1 MRRPMSNQPAQDDAV
16 YQPRLAELVA
26 TQLRWSILHG
36 ELQDGELLPTQD
48 DLCDR
53 FNVGKVAVREALRI
67 LQNEGLATV
76 RRGNIGGATVH
87 SPTPRSAARMLAMV
101 MESRGVQASQLAA
114 ALRELEPV
122 CASMCANRPDRMRT
136 VVPELRAVLH
146 ETEDALND
154 PVAFTRISRQFHET
168 IVNGCGNDAM
178 LVAVGALE
186 AIWSPGAKGWA
197 RKAEQADNYPDIES
211 RRSAMRTHEKI
222 TTLIEEG
229 RADKVAI
236 LIREHV
242 SAAQR
247 YSLGSYPDRAIT
259 VEEFT

>member
-1 MRRPMSNQPAQDDAV
+1 MSRSVTQQRTQDDAL

-48 DLCDR
+48 DLCVR

-101 MESRGVQASQLAA
+101 MEARGVRASQLAA

-122 CASMCANRPDRMRT
+122 CASMCANRPDRMT
-136 VVPELRAVLH
+136 TIVPELQALLR
-146 ETEDALND
+146 ETEDVLKD
-154 PVAFTRISRQFHET
+154 PFAFTRISRQFHEA

-186 AIWSPGAKGWA
+186 EIWSPGAKGWA
-197 RKAEQADNYPDIES
+197 RRAAEEDSYPDIES
-211 RRSAMRTHEKI
+211 RRSALRSHERI
-222 TTLIEEG
+222 TTLIAEG
-229 RADKVAI
+229 KADKVAV
-236 LIREHV
+236 LIRQHV
-242 SAAQR
+242 TAAQR
-247 YSLGSYPDRAIT
+247 YSLGSYPDREIT
-259 VEEFT
+259 LEEFT

>member
-1 MRRPMSNQPAQDDAV
+1 
-16 YQPRLAELVA
+16 
-26 TQLRWSILHG
+26 
-36 ELQDGELLPTQD
+36 
-48 DLCDR
+48 
-53 FNVGKVAVREALRI
+53 
-67 LQNEGLATV
+67 
-76 RRGNIGGATVH
+76 
-87 SPTPRSAARMLAMV
+87 MV

-136 VVPELRAVLH
+136 VVPELRALLQG
-146 ETEDALND
+146 TEGALND
-154 PVAFTRISRQFHET
+154 PLAFTRISRQFHEA
-168 IVNGCGNDAM
+168 IVNGCGNEAM

-186 AIWSPGAKGWA
+186 AIWSPSAKGWA

-211 RRSAMRTHEKI
+211 RRSAMRTHDKI

-229 RADKVAI
+229 RADKVAM

>member
-1 MRRPMSNQPAQDDAV
+1 MSRSMPQQRTPDDAV

-36 ELQDGELLPTQD
+36 ELRDGELLPTQD

-76 RRGNIGGATVH
+76 RRGNVGGATVH
-87 SPTPRSAARMLAMV
+87 FPTPRSAARMLAMV
-101 MESRGVQASQLAA
+101 MEAHGARASQLAA
-114 ALRELEPV
+114 ALQELEPV

-136 VVPELRAVLH
+136 VVPELRALLK
-146 ETEDALND
+146 ETEGALND
-154 PVAFTRISRQFHET
+154 PVAFTRISRQFHQA
-168 IVNGCGNDAM
+168 IAGGCGNEAM

-186 AIWSPGAKGWA
+186 EIWSPGAKGWA
-197 RKAEQADNYPDIES
+197 RRAEQADSYPDIAS

-222 TTLIEEG
+222 TALIAEG
-229 RADKVAI
+229 KADKVAV
-236 LIREHV
+236 LIRQHV
-242 SAAQR
+242 TAAQR